1 MEISQCW
8 IEAGGERLFVRRWGR
23 GVPIL
28 CLHAIGHDSLD
39 FEGLAQAVGGE
50 FEIVALDWPGQ
61 GQSPRGTGPV
71 TAQHYAAVATQAM
84 VALGLGRPVV
94 LGNSIGGTAAILMGA
109 AGAAVRGLVLCDPGG
124 LTAIDG
130 TARTAIGALTA
141 LFRAGA
147 RGPGWYRWAFELYY
161 RQVLPRAPKRRA
173 EIVAAAYDIAP
184 VLAEAWAGFSQPAS
198 DLRALAP
205 KVAAPVLLAWSKGDR
220 IIAWSRCK
228 AAALTFPRHELRF
241 YRGGHSA
248 FLEDLDAFAADLR
261 AAVRAWK

>member
-1 MEISQCW
+1 MIEKSQT
-8 IEAGGERLFVRRWGR
+8 IEAAGERLFVRRWGR

-28 CLHAIGHDSLD
+28 CLHAIGHDSRD

-71 TAQHYAAVATQAM
+71 TAQHYAAVAVDAT

-109 AGAAVRGLVLCDPGG
+109 AGAPVRGLVLCDPGG
-124 LTAIDG
+124 LARIDG
-130 TARTAIGALTA
+130 TARRIIGWLAA
-141 LFRAGA
+141 MFRAGA
-147 RGPGWYRWAFELYY
+147 RGAAWYRWAFDLYY
-161 RQVLPRAPKRRA
+161 RQVLPRAPRRRR
-173 EIVAAAYDIAP
+173 EIVAAAYEIAP
-184 VLAEAWAGFSQPAS
+184 VLAQAWEGFSGPEA

-205 KVAAPVLLAWSKGDR
+205 TVTAPVLLAWSKGDQ
-220 IIAWSRCK
+220 IIAWSRCR
-228 AAALTFPRHELRF
+228 AAALTFPRHELRL

-248 FLEDLDAFAADLR
+248 FLEDQDAFAADLR
-261 AAVRAWK
+261 AAVRAWA